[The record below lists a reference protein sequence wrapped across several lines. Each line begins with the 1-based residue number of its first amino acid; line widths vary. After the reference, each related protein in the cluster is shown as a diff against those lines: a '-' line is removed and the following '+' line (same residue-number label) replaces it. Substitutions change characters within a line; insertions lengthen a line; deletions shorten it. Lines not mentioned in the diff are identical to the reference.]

1 MDPVPAGH
9 SAHIHVLVSSRSR
22 GHSSWTQ
29 AMSSSTTK
37 SVCNAHRHSAYAT
50 PARRHGLPVLM
61 EQTLC
66 PHEVQHAVVAVDLPR
81 HGAVDRHSLVGEA
94 NRKKHICEMKTV
106 SKIEVDY
113 LSEQILSVF
122 SGVPLNSEIPG

>member
-37 SVCNAHRHSAYAT
+37 SVCSAHRHSAYAT

-81 HGAVDRHSLVGEA
+81 HGAVDRHSLVGEV
-94 NRKKHICEMKTV
+94 NLSLFHKCVFFDDDDERSSSKKTH
-106 SKIEVDY
+106 
-113 LSEQILSVF
+113 L
-122 SGVPLNSEIPG
+122 